1 MEEAVGR
8 PVAVADAGRHQE
20 DLAGRAVAAPEE
32 GDGAVAGG
40 VVERFD
46 ERGAGAGGL
55 VPERLGQGGA
65 GDGIPGGFE
74 LPGEPGEPGAGG
86 RAGAASA
93 ELRIIVPPF
102 RRRRP

>member
-1 MEEAVGR
+1 M
-8 PVAVADAGRHQE
+8 
-20 DLAGRAVAAPEE
+20 AAPEE
-32 GDGAVAGG
+32 GDGAVFRC

-55 VPERLGQGGA
+55 VPERLGQGGT
-65 GDGIPGGFE
+65 GGGVPGGFE
-74 LPGEPGEPGAGG
+74 LPGEPGYPGAGG

-93 ELRIIVPPF
+93 AVRIIVPPF

>member
-1 MEEAVGR
+1 M
-8 PVAVADAGRHQE
+8 
-20 DLAGRAVAAPEE
+20 AAPEE